1 MSTLHQISLRTYRH
15 EKLSSK
21 NGNGTELEQIVHTHG
36 TSCLIGWARG
46 LNLNRHRWIFTSVS
60 VVSNARFYLLIYFCC
75 VPKTCSHCE
84 EEWQKPVLWRSTFK
98 ISILICEQKPYQVWF
113 SFLRKRYPVEC
124 EPFSSPEPVVSWSQQ
139 IKPSGT
145 GDENE
150 CEHNLAPEQALFVAF
165 FSGERG
171 QARGDRGAI
180 HARIALSLFAW
191 KPPQNNACS
200 VCYWTRSS

>member
-98 ISILICEQKPYQVWF
+98 ISILICEQKLYQVWF

-139 IKPSGT
+139 IKPSGS

-150 CEHNLAPEQALFVAF
+150 YEHNLARTLFQN
-165 FSGERG
+165 R
-171 QARGDRGAI
+171 RY
-180 HARIALSLFAW
+180 LSLFFWGARASSRRAW
-191 KPPQNNACS
+191 SDPRPHRAFFVRLKTPPK
-200 VCYWTRSS
+200 